1 MSEKHYPFFIF
12 GLSFFV
18 ASNFQKPNQIKSPTN
33 NSLANEIVGIVLLAI
48 SVLLLLSLFTY
59 NANDS
64 SLSTVSDQ
72 PTQNFVGAIGA
83 NLAALLFQSIGLT
96 AYILPILLLWTA
108 WQCFWSE
115 SLRIPVG
122 RVIGFVL
129 LVICLS
135 ALFPLFGFVTFFDQS
150 VPAGGLVGALV
161 SRFLASGLGTIGAG
175 VLLLAIGAA
184 SFLLVTGV
192 SYAPLIVRLKIWY
205 DAVLEKF
212 RMWRA
217 REREQARL
225 RLENRQQ
232 SRTEVLRDFT
242 QQAARNNSSL
252 AVQELLTEPATD
264 KSTEKKLAQS
274 DLLFVAARNA
284 AVSLTNFL
292 QKIRQKPDFVEDKLG
307 AGEILVNEKQT
318 ENETKFE
325 IKPPRVQRE
334 KGKNNLA
341 ADKPEKIAGE
351 DFAEETFETDIPIQP
366 LKFGD
371 AGEPEFIESENN
383 FEQTTNNPKPEIRNS
398 KLNVPRVFI
407 PFAEYQLPPTDF
419 LNVAPARIQHADTE
433 LLDIAHTLTEKC
445 REFRANGSVV
455 NICPGPVVTTYEY
468 KLDSGVKFSV
478 ISGLV
483 DDLCLGLQAESV
495 RIDRIPGKAFVG
507 VEVPNPRRETIFLRE
522 VLEAR
527 AFRDSQSLL
536 TIALGK
542 TADGLNYVAD
552 LAKMPHLL
560 IAGATGAGKS
570 VGVNSLIVSI
580 LYKARP
586 DEVKFIMVDPKQVEL
601 NLYADIPHL
610 ATPIITDP
618 KRASAALKWAV
629 AEMERRYKT
638 LSGWF
643 VRNIEGY
650 NSEVHR
656 RNFIEEF
663 DANGESWKTLPYIVI
678 IIDEFADL
686 MIVARNEVEESIMRL
701 VAKARAVGIH
711 LILATQ
717 RPSVDVVTGVIKANF
732 PCRIAFRVSSGIDS
746 KTIINTTGA
755 EHLLGRGDMLFL
767 PPGAS
772 KLVRVHGAFVEE
784 SEIGKIVTHVKEQ
797 GAPEY
802 DTTITQT
809 EEEASG
815 GDMEDSELDELFEQ
829 ALRICVE
836 MKRASTS
843 VLQRRLSIG
852 YGRAAKIID
861 GMERAGYV
869 GQADGASKPRPV
881 LGKAYERIADWDEM
895 NA

>member
-1 MSEKHYPFFIF
+1 MATN
-12 GLSFFV
+12 V
-18 ASNFQKPNQIKSPTN
+18 QKPKPVQTN
-33 NSLANEIVGIVLLAI
+33 HSLANEIVGIALLALSI
-48 SVLLLLSLFTY
+48 LLLLCLFSY
-59 NANDS
+59 NAGDP
-64 SLSTVSDQ
+64 SLNTASREA
-72 PTQNFVGAIGA
+72 TQNFVGFIGA
-83 NLAALLFQSIGLT
+83 NIATLLFQTIGLT
-96 AYILPILLLWTA
+96 AFVVPVLLLWAA

-115 SLRIPVG
+115 SLYVPVSRI
-122 RVIGFVL
+122 IGFVL
-129 LVICLS
+129 LVVCLS
-135 ALFPLFGFVTFFDQS
+135 ALMPLFGFVTFFDGS
-150 VPAGGLVGALV
+150 VPAGGLVGTLIAGFV
-161 SRFLASGLGTIGAG
+161 KSGLGTVGASI
-175 VLLLAIGAA
+175 LFIAIAA
-184 SFLLVTGV
+184 VAFLLVTGV
-192 SYAPLIVRLKIWY
+192 SYAPLLVRLKIWY
-205 DAVLEKF
+205 DAVVEKL
-212 RMWRA
+212 RIWREY
-217 REREQARL
+217 EREQARL
-225 RLENRQQ
+225 RLENRKKI
-232 SRTEVLRDFT
+232 RKEILNDFT
-242 QQAARNNSSL
+242 QSLEPKPALAAGTN
-252 AVQELLTEPATD
+252 VEDATTAQPNFFFATAQTV
-264 KSTEKKLAQS
+264 STSIK
-274 DLLFVAARNA
+274 
-284 AVSLTNFL
+284 NFL
-292 QKIRQKPDFVEDKLG
+292 ERIKQPPDFVKDEEPQTDEVLD
-307 AGEILVNEKQT
+307 AEEITPQNELKT
-318 ENETKFE
+318 EEEPQKIE
-325 IKPPRVQRE
+325 IKPPSIERE
-334 KGKNNLA
+334 EAVTSIKVESEEF
-341 ADKPEKIAGE
+341 DEEVTDE
-351 DFAEETFETDIPIQP
+351 DIFDADIPIQP
-366 LKFGD
+366 LKSGD
-371 AGEPEFIESENN
+371 AFEPEFEDEEIIAPKVEKTKSPRVSIPYAEYKLPESE
-383 FEQTTNNPKPEIRNS
+383 
-398 KLNVPRVFI
+398 
-407 PFAEYQLPPTDF
+407 F
-419 LNVAPARIQHADTE
+419 LNSAPARIQHADTE

-468 KLDSGVKFSV
+468 KLDSGVKFNT
-478 ISGLV
+478 IAGLV

-507 VEVPNPRRETIFLRE
+507 IEVPNPRRETIFLRE

-542 TADGLNYVAD
+542 TVDGLNYVAD

-618 KRASAALKWAV
+618 KRASIALKWAV
-629 AEMERRYKT
+629 AEMERRYKQ

-650 NSEVHR
+650 NAEVHR
-656 RNFIEEF
+656 RNFVEEF
-663 DANGESWKTLPYIVI
+663 DENGEAWKTLPYIVI

-686 MIVARNEVEESIMRL
+686 MITSRAEVEESIMRL

-732 PCRIAFRVSSGIDS
+732 PCRIGFRVSSGIDS

-784 SEIGKIVTHVKEQ
+784 NEIHKIVDHIKLQ

-809 EEEASG
+809 EEEAEG
-815 GDMEDSELDELFEQ
+815 ADFDDSERDELFEQ

-852 YGRAAKIID
+852 YGRAAKMID
-861 GMERAGYV
+861 AMERAGYV
-869 GQADGASKPRPV
+869 GAADGASKPRPI
-881 LGKAYERIADWDEM
+881 LGKAYERIADWDAM
-895 NA
+895 GN

>member
-1 MSEKHYPFFIF
+1 MATN
-12 GLSFFV
+12 V
-18 ASNFQKPNQIKSPTN
+18 QKPNSVQSN
-33 NSLANEIVGIVLLAI
+33 NSLANEIVAI
-48 SVLLLLSLFTY
+48 ALFAVSVLLLLCLFTY
-59 NANDS
+59 NPNDPS
-64 SLSTVSDQ
+64 INTASREA
-72 PTQNFVGAIGA
+72 TQNFIGTIGA
-83 NLAALLFQSIGLT
+83 NIATLLFQAIGLP
-96 AYILPILLLWTA
+96 AFVVPVLLVWAA

-115 SLRIPVG
+115 SLYVPVSRIV
-122 RVIGFVL
+122 GFVL
-129 LVICLS
+129 FVVCLS
-135 ALFPLFGFVTFFDQS
+135 ALLPLFGFVTFFDRS
-150 VPAGGLVGALV
+150 VPAGGLVGTLV
-161 SRFLASGLGTIGAG
+161 SGLAASGLGTIGATI
-175 VLLLAIGAA
+175 LFLAAA
-184 SFLLVTGV
+184 AVAFLLVTGV
-192 SYAPLIVRLKIWY
+192 SYAPLLVQLKIWY
-205 DAVLEKF
+205 DAGVEKL
-212 RMWRA
+212 RVWREY
-217 REREQARL
+217 EREQARL
-225 RLENRQQ
+225 RLENRKKI
-232 SRTEVLRDFT
+232 RKEILTDFT
-242 QQAARNNSSL
+242 QTLEPKPALAAANNEAVAKPNFFADTANTVASSL
-252 AVQELLTEPATD
+252 
-264 KSTEKKLAQS
+264 K
-274 DLLFVAARNA
+274 
-284 AVSLTNFL
+284 NFL
-292 QKIRQKPDFVEDKLG
+292 ERIKQPPDFVQED
-307 AGEILVNEKQT
+307 EKQD
-318 ENETKFE
+318 ETLEAEEIAPEAKEPEKIE
-325 IKPPRVQRE
+325 IKPPKVERE
-334 KGKNNLA
+334 TKPVEVKEEFDEEI
-341 ADKPEKIAGE
+341 AD
-351 DFAEETFETDIPIQP
+351 EELFEADIPIQP
-366 LKFGD
+366 LKSGD
-371 AGEPEFIESENN
+371 AIEIDDEIVEIKENP
-383 FEQTTNNPKPEIRNS
+383 QSAIRNPQS
-398 KLNVPRVFI
+398 PRVAI
-407 PFAEYQLPPTDF
+407 PFANYQLPPTDF
-419 LNVAPARIQHADTE
+419 LNSAPARIQHADNE
-433 LLDIAHTLTEKC
+433 LLEIAHTLTEKC
-445 REFRANGSVV
+445 REFRANGQVV

-468 KLDSGVKFSV
+468 KLDSGVKFNT
-478 ISGLV
+478 IAGLV

-507 VEVPNPRRETIFLRE
+507 IEVPNPRRETIFLRE

-542 TADGLNYVAD
+542 TVDGLNYVAD

-618 KRASAALKWAV
+618 KRASIALKWAV
-629 AEMERRYKT
+629 AEMERRYKQ

-650 NSEVHR
+650 NAEVHR
-656 RNFIEEF
+656 RNFVEEF
-663 DANGESWKTLPYIVI
+663 DENGEAWKALPYIVI

-686 MIVARNEVEESIMRL
+686 MITARAEVEESIMRL

-732 PCRIAFRVSSGIDS
+732 PCRIGFRVSSGIDS

-784 SEIGKIVTHVKEQ
+784 GEIHQIVDHIKSQ

-809 EEEASG
+809 EEEAEG
-815 GDMEDSELDELFEQ
+815 GDFDDSENDELFEQ

-861 GMERAGYV
+861 AMERAGYV
-869 GQADGASKPRPV
+869 GPADGASKPRPI
-881 LGKAYERIADWDEM
+881 LGKAYERIADWDAM
-895 NA
+895 GG

>member
-1 MSEKHYPFFIF
+1 MATNIH
-12 GLSFFV
+12 
-18 ASNFQKPNQIKSPTN
+18 KPTRTETPTN
-33 NSLANEIVGIVLLAI
+33 NSLANEIVGIVLLAV
-48 SVLLLLSLFTY
+48 SVLLFLSLLTY
-59 NANDS
+59 NAGDP
-64 SLSTVSDQ
+64 SLNTVSGQ
-72 PTQNFVGAIGA
+72 ATQNFVGTIGA
-83 NLAALLFQSIGLT
+83 NIATFLFQSIGLT
-96 AYILPILLLWTA
+96 AYIVPVLLLWSA
-108 WQCFWSE
+108 WQYFWSE
-115 SLRIPVG
+115 SLSIPISRIV
-122 RVIGFVL
+122 GFVL
-129 LVICLS
+129 LVVCLS
-135 ALFPLFGFVTFFDQS
+135 ALLPLFGFVTFFDQS
-150 VPAGGLVGALV
+150 VPAGGLAGTLF
-161 SRFLASGLGTIGAG
+161 SRFLASGLGIVGASI
-175 VLLLAIGAA
+175 LLLAIGAA
-184 SFLLVTGV
+184 AFLLVTGV
-192 SYAPLIVRLKIWY
+192 SYAPLIVQFKVWY
-205 DAVLEKF
+205 DALIETF
-212 RMWRA
+212 RNWRE
-217 REREQARL
+217 REREQAGI
-225 RLENRQQ
+225 RLENRKQL
-232 SRTEVLRDFT
+232 RTELPKDFT
-242 QQAARNNSSL
+242 QQFVRDGANSQLKEPVLVSGAENTAAKPS
-252 AVQELLTEPATD
+252 
-264 KSTEKKLAQS
+264 
-274 DLLFVAARNA
+274 
-284 AVSLTNFL
+284 NFL
-292 QKIRQKPDFVEDKLG
+292 INTWHSASASLKDFLQRIAQPPDFAAD
-307 AGEILVNEKQT
+307 
-318 ENETKFE
+318 ENETEKLPNSVSETETQSENATRIE
-325 IKPPRVQRE
+325 IKPPRIERE
-334 KGKNNLA
+334 NAKNGLSA
-341 ADKPEKIAGE
+341 AKSRKNIEPD
-351 DFAEETFETDIPIQP
+351 AEGNVFDRDIPIQP
-366 LKFGD
+366 LKSGD
-371 AGEPEFIESENN
+371 VIESDSIENEFENESENPQS
-383 FEQTTNNPKPEIRNS
+383 EVRTAQS
-398 KLNVPRVFI
+398 AAPRVFI
-407 PFAEYQLPPTDF
+407 PFANYELPPTDF
-419 LNVAPARIQHADTE
+419 LNIAPARIHHADGE
-433 LLDIAHTLTEKC
+433 LLDIAKTLEDKC
-445 REFRANGSVV
+445 QEFKAAGKVV

-468 KLDSGVKFSV
+468 KLNTGVQFKT
-478 ISGLV
+478 IANLV

-527 AFRDSQSLL
+527 AFNESKSLL

-542 TADGLNYVAD
+542 TVDGLNYVAD
-552 LAKMPHLL
+552 LTKMPHLL

-663 DANGESWKTLPYIVI
+663 DESGETWKTLPYIVI

-772 KLVRVHGAFVEE
+772 KLVRVHGAYVEE

-815 GDMEDSELDELFEQ
+815 GEPEDSEMDELFEQ

-869 GQADGASKPRPV
+869 GAADGASKPRPV

-895 NA
+895 GA

>member
-1 MSEKHYPFFIF
+1 MANN
-12 GLSFFV
+12 V
-18 ASNFQKPNQIKSPTN
+18 QKPNQGQLQTN
-33 NSLANEIVGIVLLAI
+33 NSLANEIVGIILLAI
-48 SVLLLLSLFTY
+48 SVLLLLCLFTY
-59 NANDS
+59 NASDP
-64 SLSTVSDQ
+64 SLNTASEQ
-72 PTQNFVGAIGA
+72 ATQNFVGAIGA
-83 NLAALLFQSIGLT
+83 NLATLLFQSIGLT
-96 AYILPILLLWTA
+96 AYVVPILLLWTA

-115 SLRIPVG
+115 SLYVPVSRIV
-122 RVIGFVL
+122 GFVL
-129 LVICLS
+129 LVGCLS
-135 ALFPLFGFVTFFDQS
+135 ALLPLFGFITFFDAS
-150 VPAGGLVGALV
+150 VPAGGLVGTLV
-161 SRFLASGLGTIGAG
+161 SRLLATGLSKIGASI
-175 VLLLAIGAA
+175 LLLAIGAA
-184 SFLLVTGV
+184 AFLLVTGV
-192 SYAPLIVRLKIWY
+192 SYAPLIVQLKVWY
-205 DAVLEKF
+205 DTALEKIQD
-212 RMWRA
+212 WRDL
-217 REREQARL
+217 EREQSRI
-225 RLENRQQ
+225 RFENRKQ
-232 SRTEVLRDFT
+232 SRTEMLRDFT
-242 QQAARNNSSL
+242 QQAARNEQKPAL
-252 AVQELLTEPATD
+252 KDVLTAEPGL
-264 KSTEKKLAQS
+264 E
-274 DLLFVAARNA
+274 NA
-284 AVSLTNFL
+284 AVQSGFFAKTAQSVAAGLKGFI
-292 QKIRQKPDFVEDKLG
+292 QRIRQPPDFITD
-307 AGEILVNEKQT
+307 EKVANNALQD
-318 ENETKFE
+318 ETQSANGTRIE
-325 IKPPRVQRE
+325 IKSPRVERGR
-334 KGKNNLA
+334 GKNDLPAN
-341 ADKPEKIAGE
+341 KPEKIADE
-351 DFAEETFETDIPIQP
+351 KASEVIFDADIPIQP
-366 LKFGD
+366 LKSGD
-371 AGEPEFIESENN
+371 AAEPDLVENEFEIESDDSTSEVR
-383 FEQTTNNPKPEIRNS
+383 NPKYNI
-398 KLNVPRVFI
+398 PRVFI
-407 PFAEYQLPPTDF
+407 PFAEYELPPTEF
-419 LNVAPARIQHADTE
+419 LNAAPARIQHADTE

-478 ISGLV
+478 ISNLV

-650 NSEVHR
+650 NAEVHR

-663 DANGESWKTLPYIVI
+663 DENGETWKTLPYIVI

-686 MIVARNEVEESIMRL
+686 MITSRNEVEESIMRL

-746 KTIINTTGA
+746 KTIINGTGA

-772 KLVRVHGAFVEE
+772 KLIRVHGAFVEE
-784 SEIGKIVTHVKEQ
+784 SEISKIVTHVKQQ

-809 EEEASG
+809 EEEAAG
-815 GDMEDSELDELFEQ
+815 GEMEDSEMDELFEQ

-895 NA
+895 SR

>member
-1 MSEKHYPFFIF
+1 MATNI
-12 GLSFFV
+12 
-18 ASNFQKPNQIKSPTN
+18 QKPIISETPTN
-33 NSLANEIVGIVLLAI
+33 NSLANEIVGIVLLAV
-48 SVLLLLSLFTY
+48 SVLLFLCLLTYSAGDPSL
-59 NANDS
+59 N
-64 SLSTVSDQ
+64 TVSGQ
-72 PTQNFVGAIGA
+72 TTQNFVGAIGA
-83 NLAALLFQSIGLT
+83 NIATVLFQSIGLT
-96 AYILPILLLWTA
+96 AYILPILLLWSA
-108 WQCFWSE
+108 WQYFWSE
-115 SLRIPVG
+115 SLFVPISRIA
-122 RVIGFVL
+122 GFVL
-129 LVICLS
+129 LVVCLS
-135 ALFPLFGFVTFFDQS
+135 ALLPLFGFVTFFDQS
-150 VPAGGLVGALV
+150 VPAGGLIGTLF
-161 SRFLASGLGTIGAG
+161 SRFLAGGLGIIGASI
-175 VLLLAIGAA
+175 LLLAIGAA
-184 SFLLVTGV
+184 AFLLVTGV
-192 SYAPLIVRLKIWY
+192 SYAPLIVQFKVWY
-205 DAVLEKF
+205 DSLIEKF
-212 RMWRA
+212 RGWRE
-217 REREQARL
+217 REREQARI
-225 RLENRQQ
+225 RLENRKH
-232 SRTEVLRDFT
+232 SRNEVLRDFT
-242 QQAARNNSSL
+242 QQLDGKSNLQPKDSLLVSETENAVVPSSFFIY
-252 AVQELLTEPATD
+252 TW
-264 KSTEKKLAQS
+264 QS
-274 DLLFVAARNA
+274 
-284 AVSLTNFL
+284 VSASLNNFL
-292 QKIRQKPDFVEDKLG
+292 QRISQPPDFIND
-307 AGEILVNEKQT
+307 EKEAEKIPISISEADAQP
-318 ENETKFE
+318 ENGTRTE
-325 IKPPRVQRE
+325 IKPPRIERE
-334 KGKNNLA
+334 IAKNGSSTIKSRKNVE
-341 ADKPEKIAGE
+341 PES
-351 DFAEETFETDIPIQP
+351 EENIFDRDIPIQP
-366 LKFGD
+366 LKSGD
-371 AGEPEFIESENN
+371 VVESDLTENEFDSELENQKS
-383 FEQTTNNPKPEIRNS
+383 EITNQKSEA
-398 KLNVPRVFI
+398 PRVFI
-407 PFAEYQLPPTDF
+407 PFANYELPPTDF
-419 LNVAPARIQHADTE
+419 LNIAPARIHHADGE
-433 LLDIAHTLTEKC
+433 LLDIAKTLEDKC
-445 REFRANGSVV
+445 QEFKAAGKVV

-468 KLDSGVKFSV
+468 KLNTGVQFKT
-478 ISGLV
+478 IANLV

-527 AFRDSQSLL
+527 AFNDSKSLL

-542 TADGLNYVAD
+542 TVDGLNYVAD
-552 LAKMPHLL
+552 LTKMPHLL

-663 DANGESWKTLPYIVI
+663 DENGETWKTLPYIVI

-772 KLVRVHGAFVEE
+772 KLVRVHGAYVEE
-784 SEIGKIVTHVKEQ
+784 SEIGKIVNHVKEQ

-809 EEEASG
+809 EEEANG
-815 GDMEDSELDELFEQ
+815 GDLEDSEMDELFEQ

-895 NA
+895 SG

>member
-1 MSEKHYPFFIF
+1 MATNI
-12 GLSFFV
+12 
-18 ASNFQKPNQIKSPTN
+18 QKPIHSESSTN

-48 SVLLLLSLFTY
+48 SVLLFLCLLTY
-59 NANDS
+59 NAGDPSFN
-64 SLSTVSDQ
+64 TVSGQ
-72 PTQNFVGAIGA
+72 TTQNFVGSIGA
-83 NLAALLFQSIGLT
+83 NIATLLFQSIGLT
-96 AYILPILLLWTA
+96 AYVIPVLLLWSA
-108 WQCFWSE
+108 WQYFWSE
-115 SLRIPVG
+115 SLFVSISRIV
-122 RVIGFVL
+122 GFVL
-129 LVICLS
+129 LVVCLS
-135 ALFPLFGFVTFFDQS
+135 ALLPLFGFVTFFDQS
-150 VPAGGLVGALV
+150 VPAGGLIGTLFAK
-161 SRFLASGLGTIGAG
+161 FLASGLGIIGASI
-175 VLLLAIGAA
+175 LLLAIGAA
-184 SFLLVTGV
+184 AFLLVTGV
-192 SYAPLIVRLKIWY
+192 SYAPLIVQLKIWY
-205 DAVLEKF
+205 DSLTEEF
-212 RMWRA
+212 RKWRE
-217 REREQARL
+217 REREQARI
-225 RLENRQQ
+225 RLENRKQ
-232 SRTEVLRDFT
+232 SRNEVLRDFT
-242 QQAARNNSSL
+242 QQFVRNESNLSPKEPLLLSGTENPTAPSNFFINAWQSASASL
-252 AVQELLTEPATD
+252 
-264 KSTEKKLAQS
+264 K
-274 DLLFVAARNA
+274 
-284 AVSLTNFL
+284 NFL
-292 QKIRQKPDFVEDKLG
+292 QQISQPPDFANDEKEAEIIPISVKEADVQSENG
-307 AGEILVNEKQT
+307 ARI
-318 ENETKFE
+318 E
-325 IKPPRVQRE
+325 IKPPRIERE
-334 KGKNNLA
+334 TAKSGSSITKSR
-341 ADKPEKIAGE
+341 KPVAQESEE
-351 DFAEETFETDIPIQP
+351 DIFERDIPIQP
-366 LKFGD
+366 LKSGD
-371 AGEPEFIESENN
+371 VVESHLIENDFDNELENS
-383 FEQTTNNPKPEIRNS
+383 KPEVRNQKS
-398 KLNVPRVFI
+398 ETPRVFI
-407 PFAEYQLPPTDF
+407 PFANYELPPTNF
-419 LNVAPARIQHADTE
+419 LNIAPARIQHADGE
-433 LLDIAHTLTEKC
+433 LLDIAKTLEDKC
-445 REFRANGSVV
+445 QEFKAAGKVV

-468 KLDSGVKFSV
+468 KLNTGVQFKT
-478 ISGLV
+478 IANLV

-527 AFRDSQSLL
+527 AFNDSKSLL

-542 TADGLNYVAD
+542 TVDGLNYVAD
-552 LAKMPHLL
+552 LTKMPHLL

-650 NSEVHR
+650 NAEVHR

-663 DANGESWKTLPYIVI
+663 DESGETWKTLPYIVI

-772 KLVRVHGAFVEE
+772 KLVRVHGAYVEE
-784 SEIGKIVTHVKEQ
+784 SEIGKIVNHVKEQ

-809 EEEASG
+809 EEEANG
-815 GDMEDSELDELFEQ
+815 GEVEDSEMDELFEQ

-881 LGKAYERIADWDEM
+881 LGKAFERIADWDEM
-895 NA
+895 SG